1 MSDQHLKAQSLG
13 WTQVAALGVAIVVA
27 GQFVGWNYGLALGGW
42 GGMFIATL
50 LMAVMYL
57 GLTQSLAELS
67 SAIPSAGG
75 FYTYG
80 RLAFGPFVGFLAGLS
95 VLIALTIGAGIALE
109 FVVAYSQSVLGLG
122 GWPLK
127 LGLITAVIAVH
138 IRGVGEAMGLTFV
151 IGAVAVII
159 LLAFMG
165 VMAPH
170 VEAAHLFNLTTGKPG
185 AFLPHGISG
194 ILACVPFAVWLF
206 LGVEQA
212 ALASEE
218 AIDPARTMPRGLV
231 AAILTLMVT
240 GLGVLLTAAGAGGS
254 EEIKTA
260 ADPLYMAMTSPLA
273 YGPGFWAAKLIG
285 IGALM
290 ALLATVFCLIYSAS
304 RQLFALARDHH
315 LPPILATTGKRGTP
329 YVALLAIAITG
340 YPVSFAQP
348 DQILVLVVLLLNLTY
363 VIVLAA
369 FIRLRI
375 TSPELQRPYRAF
387 GGVALAS
394 VSILLSAVVL
404 WSCFQIN
411 GHILTATAIV
421 FALFIAYF
429 LLAPRRL
436 ARDEVLSKS

>member
-1 MSDQHLKAQSLG
+1 MSDHHLKAQSLG
-13 WTQVAALGVAIVVA
+13 WTQVAGLGVAIVIA

-50 LMAVMYL
+50 LMAVLYL
-57 GLTQSLAELS
+57 GLTQALAELS
-67 SAIPSAGG
+67 SALPSAGG
-75 FYTYG
+75 VYTYG
-80 RLAFGPFVGFLAGLS
+80 GIAFGPFVGFVTGVA

-109 FVVAYSQSVLGLG
+109 FVVAYSQSVVGLG

-127 LGLITAVIAVH
+127 LGLMTAVIAIH

-151 IGAVAVII
+151 IGAVAVTV
-159 LLAFMG
+159 LLAFMAG
-165 VMAPH
+165 MAPH
-170 VEAAHLFNLTTGKPG
+170 VEAGHLFNLATGEPG
-185 AFLPHGISG
+185 AFLPHGLTG
-194 ILACVPFAVWLF
+194 VFACVPFAVWLF

-218 AIDPARTMPRGLV
+218 AVDPARTMPRGLV

-254 EEIKTA
+254 EQIKAA
-260 ADPLYMAMTSPLA
+260 ADPLYVAMTSPLA

-315 LPPILATTGKRGTP
+315 LPAFLATTGKRGTP
-329 YVALLAIAITG
+329 YVALLAIALAG
-340 YPVSFAQP
+340 FPVSFAQP
-348 DQILVLVVLLLNLTY
+348 DQILVLVVLLLNVTY
-363 VIVLAA
+363 VVVLAA
-369 FIRLRI
+369 FIRLRR
-375 TSPELQRPYRAF
+375 TAPDMARPYRAF
-387 GGVALAS
+387 GGPVLAG
-394 VSILLSAVVL
+394 LSMTLSGLVL
-404 WSCFQIN
+404 WSCFQLD
-411 GHILTATAIV
+411 GHILAAAAAV

-429 LLAPRRL
+429 LFAPRRSTP
-436 ARDEVLSKS
+436 DEVLSKP